1 MKKGIVLILSAV
13 MLFTAVPMRADAAC
27 DHCDHPVV
35 VRSELQY
42 ESAGYGYTH
51 YYTTKDG
58 KPAGCV
64 VTVMREY
71 YTETCQNPDCGFV
84 KKVYTGRTRDSHKNP
99 EHNS

>member
-27 DHCDHPVV
+27 DHCGH
-35 VRSELQY
+35 SEVNLSGPHW

-58 KPAGCV
+58 KPGGCV
-64 VTVMREY
+64 VTVIREY
-71 YTETCQNPDCGFV
+71 YAETCRNSSCGFV
-84 KKVYTGRTRDSHKNP
+84 RKIYTGSTDERHEKP
-99 EHNS
+99 EHN